1 MILLANFIKHFNHL
15 IAFTSVHR
23 PYCFTLPSSVSVSEF
38 VVKNIRRHVLFF
50 WMFLYRNSSLTKATD
65 SCSFLLKKYFI
76 VVNLSHITLSL
87 NHSMML
93 LEKKLANQ
101 KHAIAFDEIF
111 IATPHQVTKRE
122 KMLFL
127 SLLSAFLSFFSF
139 PLFSLLRPLLQIS
152 KG

>member
-87 NHSMML
+87 NHSMMCVCCWRRNQRTRNML
-93 LEKKLANQ
+93 LPSIKCLLLLL
-101 KHAIAFDEIF
+101 
-111 IATPHQVTKRE
+111 TKSPNAR
-122 KMLFL
+122 KCCFSVCFL
-127 SLLSAFLSFFSF
+127 PFFRFFRFRFLVY
-139 PLFSLLRPLLQIS
+139 
-152 KG
+152 